1 MYAYHYEKRLLV
13 LIQNMNET
21 YLCYST
27 FEYSVLYVWI
37 DIRTTNSW
45 FICWTRLKARFPLPE
60 FTARVH
66 GQSAF
71 LTPVNSGRV

>member
-37 DIRTTNSW
+37 DIRTTNS
-45 FICWTRLKARFPLPE
+45 
-60 FTARVH
+60 
-66 GQSAF
+66 
-71 LTPVNSGRV
+71 